1 MRDDVT
7 KWHHLSLAEPE
18 WSLERAGHHWLLSA
32 GLNEAFHRDATS
44 ISGAAAA
51 AAEGE
56 IQEDYL
62 TLSKM
67 KLDGRGKIGSD
78 HGEITFLYHLE

>member
-7 KWHHLSLAEPE
+7 KWHHLSLAEPQ
-18 WSLERAGHHWLLSA
+18 WSLECAGHHWWLSA
-32 GLNEAFHRDATS
+32 GLHEAFHRDATS
-44 ISGAAAA
+44 ISGAAA
-51 AAEGE
+51 EGE

-62 TLSKM
+62 ALSKM
-67 KLDGRGKIGSD
+67 KLDGRGKIGSY